1 MNRINDRGM
10 IKWQP
15 FDSLT
20 NTKKLKHEL
29 QLKKVKVEM
38 PILSD
43 DQLLVLEENIK
54 EAYYN
59 KNYINIKYYFN
70 GTILKKKV
78 KIKSINYN
86 LKSIILSDNTS
97 IYYKQIISVD

>member
-1 MNRINDRGM
+1 MNKINDRGM

-20 NTKKLKHEL
+20 NTRKLKHEL

-43 DQLLVLEENIK
+43 DQLNVIEENIK
-54 EAYYN
+54 EAYFN
-59 KNYINIKYYFN
+59 KNYVNIKYYLN
-70 GTILKKKV
+70 GAILKKKA

-86 LKSIILSDNTS
+86 SKYIRLSDNTL

>member
-1 MNRINDRGM
+1 MNDRGM

-20 NTKKLKHEL
+20 NTKKMKHEL
-29 QLKKVKVEM
+29 QLKKEKIEM
-38 PILSD
+38 PLLSD
-43 DQLLVLEENIK
+43 DQLSVIEENIK
-54 EAYYN
+54 SAYYN
-59 KNYINIKYYFN
+59 KDYINIKYYLN
-70 GTILKKKV
+70 GAIIKKKA

-86 LKSIILSDNTS
+86 LKYIKLSDNTL